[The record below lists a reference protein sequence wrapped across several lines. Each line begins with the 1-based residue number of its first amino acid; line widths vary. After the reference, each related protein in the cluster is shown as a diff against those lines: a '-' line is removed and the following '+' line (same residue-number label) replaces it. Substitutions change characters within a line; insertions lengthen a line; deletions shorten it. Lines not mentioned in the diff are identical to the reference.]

1 MNITKKQRSV
11 IWLVIALITIYY
23 ALSVILSM
31 RQASFARQ
39 QAAQQRVAQ
48 RAAGQ
53 IIPKVQAGAGAGTP
67 VADIA
72 PAPAAPSI
80 ADRMGSLVGTWLG
93 RALLPNRGTC
103 SLQIDLE
110 GGPDQFSG
118 RSSLG
123 CAPLLPTQPR
133 MNPSFAVISGKEE
146 KGSLNLAVDKFIG
159 ATPEIRSCV
168 ITSFSLTPF
177 GPGQMIAQ
185 WQDGCEGG
193 QILMQKAKS

>member
-1 MNITKKQRSV
+1 MNITKKQRNV
-11 IWLVIALITIYY
+11 IWLVIALIAIYY
-23 ALSVILSM
+23 APSVILSM

-39 QAAQQRVAQ
+39 LAAQQR
-48 RAAGQ
+48 AALQ
-53 IIPKVQAGAGAGTP
+53 AARQTLPKAQAGAGAGAP
-67 VADIA
+67 VAETA
-72 PAPAAPSI
+72 PAPPCI

-93 RALLPNRGTC
+93 RALLSNRGTC

-110 GGPDQFSG
+110 GGPEQFSG

-159 ATPEIRSCV
+159 ATPEIKSCV